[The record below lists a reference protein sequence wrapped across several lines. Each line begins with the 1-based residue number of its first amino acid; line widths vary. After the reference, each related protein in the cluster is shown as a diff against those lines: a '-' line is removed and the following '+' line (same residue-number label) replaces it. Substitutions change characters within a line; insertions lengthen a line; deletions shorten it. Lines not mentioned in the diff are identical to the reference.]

1 MALVKCRE
9 CGHQISTT
17 ARACPSCG
25 AAVRRTSA
33 ITKLVAALIGVTVV
47 VAVCSKPDQPAAPR
61 VSRYER
67 CPAIAPASLWLPK
80 GHDESVRADFEAKAY
95 WLNAQGQCVL
105 DGSWGE
111 SMRKYYYSVR
121 PIGDKNAK
129 HVRFTRDELRP

>member
-47 VAVCSKPDQPAAPR
+47 VARDDPAHAEAVERRRFLRDGAGDRYVTRPCERGARQEQRGSKCEAERSGGHSAPVGRFDLLVGAVRGVCQVFR
-61 VSRYER
+61 
-67 CPAIAPASLWLPK
+67 
-80 GHDESVRADFEAKAY
+80 
-95 WLNAQGQCVL
+95 
-105 DGSWGE
+105 
-111 SMRKYYYSVR
+111 
-121 PIGDKNAK
+121 IG
-129 HVRFTRDELRP
+129 P